1 MNRIIKHPIFE
12 KKYHYS
18 IKTEMIFIYI
28 IISIIPILIM
38 QKVFYN
44 FSRYYLEQKINT
56 LTSNNLSYVKN
67 NIESDL
73 EYYRE
78 ILYRIVTDDN
88 VVQNEMRVNNGDDFE
103 KESCS
108 LKLRDLL
115 ASYADIR
122 DEIADVTFIN
132 ESFYSVFYDKKSLSA
147 KNYVWD
153 SWTAGEKKQIYEAIH
168 DSKRVML
175 LNTRQYYYNN
185 EEKYLYTLGIRAW
198 NVKTGEDLGI
208 LTLTI
213 NEKQLQDICN
223 ITNGKKQNVR
233 EYSFIADK
241 SGTIVS
247 FHNKMYIGTVLGKTK
262 NGFDIGNILPAVPL
276 NRRDGIIVNTAAI
289 DNTDWYILNLI
300 DKNSMFYETTMLW
313 KITMGITLLIII
325 VCIILIFLFSNRFS
339 RSVNGIVQEIQKAK
353 QGDFSAH
360 IKLNGERELIFISR
374 EFNDM
379 IQRINTLI
387 ENLKKQS
394 EYIYEISNKR
404 REAELNAVVAQINPH
419 FLYNTLDC
427 INWMAIKRENYEV
440 SEMISNL
447 AQILRYSI
455 RTLNEEVT
463 VFESVEWLKKY
474 LYLHEVR
481 FNNCFKS
488 EFNVEEEVLNCR
500 IYKLLLQPIVENAV
514 IHGFKGFDSG
524 RLLSVGIRIF
534 QGSFIQI
541 TIEDNGNGIP
551 KEKLNQLLSE
561 KSGRGVGIR
570 NVYER
575 LKIYYGDKACMTIS
589 SEENNGT
596 KVTIVIPRK
605 Y

>member
-1 MNRIIKHPIFE
+1 
-12 KKYHYS
+12 
-18 IKTEMIFIYI
+18 
-28 IISIIPILIM
+28 M
-38 QKVFYN
+38 QIVFYN
-44 FSRYYLEQKINT
+44 FSRYYLEQKINA
-56 LTSNNLSYVKN
+56 LASNNLSYIKN

-78 ILYRIVTDDN
+78 ILYRIVTDDTI
-88 VVQNEMRVNNGDDFE
+88 VQNEIRINSGDDFE
-103 KESCS
+103 KESSS

-122 DEIADVTFIN
+122 DEIADITFIN

-153 SWTAGEKKQIYEAIH
+153 SWSTPGKKLIYETVH
-168 DSKRVML
+168 DSGRVVL

-213 NEKQLQDICN
+213 NEKQLQNICN

-233 EYSFIADK
+233 EYSFIVDK
-241 SGTIVS
+241 DGTVVS
-247 FHNKMYIGTVLGKTK
+247 FYNKMYIGTKLGKTR
-262 NGFDIGNILPAVPL
+262 NGFDINTILPAVPL

-289 DNTDWYILNLI
+289 SNTDWYILNLI

-313 KITMGITLLIII
+313 KITMGITLLIIT
-325 VCIILIFLFSNRFS
+325 VCIVLIFLFSNRFS
-339 RSVNGIVQEIQKAK
+339 GSVNSIVQEIQKAK
-353 QGDFSAH
+353 EGDFSAH
-360 IKLNGERELIFISR
+360 IKLRGERELIFIST

-379 IQRINTLI
+379 ILRINTLI
-387 ENLKKQS
+387 SNLKKQS

-404 REAELNAVVAQINPH
+404 RKDELNAIVAQINPH

-455 RTLNEEVT
+455 REPNEEVT
-463 VFESVEWLKKY
+463 VFEEVDWLKKY

-481 FNNCFKS
+481 FNNSFKS
-488 EFNVEEEVLNCR
+488 EFNVEDEVLNCR
-500 IYKLLLQPIVENAV
+500 IYKLLLQPVVENAI

-524 RLLSVGIRIF
+524 RLLSVGITVFQDCFIRI
-534 QGSFIQI
+534 I
-541 TIEDNGNGIP
+541 IEDNGNGIP
-551 KEKLNQLLSE
+551 KEKADQLLSE
-561 KSGRGVGIR
+561 DRHSGIGLR

-575 LKIYYGDKACMTIS
+575 LKMYYGDKASMTIA
-589 SEENNGT
+589 SEENRGT
-596 KVTIVIPRK
+596 KVSIIIPRR

>member
-1 MNRIIKHPIFE
+1 
-12 KKYHYS
+12 
-18 IKTEMIFIYI
+18 MIFIYI
-28 IISIIPILIM
+28 IISVFPILIM

-56 LTSNNLSYVKN
+56 LASNNLSYIKN

-78 ILYRIVTDDN
+78 ILYRIVTDDTI
-88 VVQNEMRVNNGDDFE
+88 VQNEMRVNNGDDFE

-122 DEIADVTFIN
+122 DEIADITFIN
-132 ESFYSVFYDKKSLSA
+132 KSFYSVFYDKKSLSA

-153 SWTAGEKKQIYEAIH
+153 SWTISEKEQVYEAVH
-168 DSKRVML
+168 DSGRVML
-175 LNTRQYYYNN
+175 LNTRRYYYNN

-208 LTLTI
+208 LMLTI

-233 EYSFIADK
+233 EYSFIVDRE
-241 SGTIVS
+241 GTIVS
-247 FHNKMYIGTVLGKTK
+247 FRNKKYIGTMLGKTAD
-262 NGFDIGNILPAVPL
+262 GYDIDTILPAVPL
-276 NRRDGIIVNTAAI
+276 NKQDGVIVDTAAI
-289 DNTDWYILNLI
+289 SNTGWCILNLI

-313 KITMGITLLIII
+313 KITMGTTLLIIT
-325 VCIILIFLFSNRFS
+325 VCIVLIFLFSNRFS
-339 RSVNGIVQEIQKAK
+339 KSVNGIVEEIQKVK

-360 IKLNGERELIFISR
+360 IKLRGERELIFISR

-379 IQRINTLI
+379 ILRINTLI
-387 ENLKKQS
+387 SNLKKQS

-404 REAELNAVVAQINPH
+404 REDELNAIVAQINPH

-427 INWMAIKRENYEV
+427 INWMAIRRENYEV

-455 RTLNEEVT
+455 RMPNEEVT
-463 VFESVEWLKKY
+463 VFEAVDWLKKY

-488 EFNVEEEVLNCR
+488 EFDVEDEVLNCR

-524 RLLSVGIRIF
+524 RLLSVRIGIF
-534 QGSFIQI
+534 QGSFIRI
-541 TIEDNGNGIP
+541 IIEDNGNGIP
-551 KEKLNQLLSE
+551 KEKVARLLSE
-561 KSGRGVGIR
+561 NKGNGIGIR

-575 LKIYYGDKACMTIS
+575 LKIYYGDKAGMTIS
-589 SEENNGT
+589 SEENTGT
-596 KVTIVIPRK
+596 KVTIIIPRRN
-605 Y
+605 

>member
-1 MNRIIKHPIFE
+1 
-12 KKYHYS
+12 
-18 IKTEMIFIYI
+18 MIFIYI
-28 IISIIPILIM
+28 IISVFPILIM

-56 LTSNNLSYVKN
+56 LASNNLSYIKN

-78 ILYRIVTDDN
+78 ILYRIVTDDTI
-88 VVQNEMRVNNGDDFE
+88 VQNEMRVNNGDDFE

-122 DEIADVTFIN
+122 DEIADITFIN
-132 ESFYSVFYDKKSLSA
+132 KSFYSVFYDKKSLSA

-153 SWTAGEKKQIYEAIH
+153 SWTTSEKEQVYEAVH
-168 DSKRVML
+168 DSGRVML
-175 LNTRQYYYNN
+175 LNTRRYYYNN

-208 LTLTI
+208 LMLTI

-233 EYSFIADK
+233 EYSFIVDRE
-241 SGTIVS
+241 GTIVS
-247 FHNKMYIGTVLGKTK
+247 FRNKKYIGTMLGKTAA
-262 NGFDIGNILPAVPL
+262 GYDIDTILPAVPL
-276 NRRDGIIVNTAAI
+276 NKQDGVIVDTAAI
-289 DNTDWYILNLI
+289 SNTGWCILNLI

-313 KITMGITLLIII
+313 KITMGTTLLIIT
-325 VCIILIFLFSNRFS
+325 VCIVLIFLFSNRFS
-339 RSVNGIVQEIQKAK
+339 KSVNGIVEEIQKVK

-360 IKLNGERELIFISR
+360 IKLRGERELIFISR

-379 IQRINTLI
+379 ILRINTLI
-387 ENLKKQS
+387 SNLKKQS

-404 REAELNAVVAQINPH
+404 REDELNAIVAQINPH

-427 INWMAIKRENYEV
+427 INWMAIRRENYEV

-455 RTLNEEVT
+455 RMPNEEVT
-463 VFESVEWLKKY
+463 VFEAVDWLKKY

-488 EFNVEEEVLNCR
+488 EFDVEDEVLNCR

-524 RLLSVGIRIF
+524 RLLSVRIGIF
-534 QGSFIQI
+534 QGSFIRI
-541 TIEDNGNGIP
+541 IIEDNGNGIP
-551 KEKLNQLLSE
+551 KEKVARLLSE
-561 KSGRGVGIR
+561 NKGNGIGIR

-575 LKIYYGDKACMTIS
+575 LKIYYGDKAGMTIS
-589 SEENNGT
+589 SEENTGT
-596 KVTIVIPRK
+596 KVTIIIPRRN
-605 Y
+605 

>member
-1 MNRIIKHPIFE
+1 MKHFDFW
-12 KKYHYS
+12 KNYHYS

-28 IISIIPILIM
+28 IISVIPILIM
-38 QKVFYN
+38 QIVFYN

-56 LTSNNLSYVKN
+56 LSTSNLSYIKN

-88 VVQNEMRVNNGDDFE
+88 IVQNEINVNSGDDFE

-132 ESFYSVFYDKKSLSA
+132 KSSYSVFYDKKSLSA

-153 SWTAGEKKQIYEAIH
+153 SWTVPEKRQIYKTIH
-168 DSKRVML
+168 DSGRIVLM
-175 LNTRQYYYNN
+175 NTRRYYYNN

-213 NEKQLQDICN
+213 NENHLQNICN
-223 ITNGKKQNVR
+223 ITNAEKQNVR
-233 EYSFIADK
+233 EYSFIVDK
-241 SGTIVS
+241 NGTIVS
-247 FHNKMYIGTVLGKTK
+247 FHNKKYIGNLLGKTTGGY
-262 NGFDIGNILPAVPL
+262 NVDAILPVVPL
-276 NRRDGIIVNTAAI
+276 NRQDGIIVNTAMI

-325 VCIILIFLFSNRFS
+325 ICIILILLFSNRFS
-339 RSVNGIVQEIQKAK
+339 RSVNSIVLEIKKAK

-360 IKLNGERELIFISR
+360 IKLKGESELIFISR

-379 IQRINTLI
+379 ILRINILI
-387 ENLKKQS
+387 SNLKKQS

-404 REAELNAVVAQINPH
+404 REDELNAVVAQINPH

-427 INWMAIKRENYEV
+427 INWMAIKRENYEI
-440 SEMISNL
+440 SEMISSL

-463 VFESVEWLKKY
+463 IFEAVDWLKKY
-474 LYLHEVR
+474 LYLYEAR

-488 EFNVEEEVLNCR
+488 EFNVEEATLRCR

-514 IHGFKGFDSG
+514 IHGFKGFESG
-524 RLLSVGIRIF
+524 RLLSVSIEVFQDSFIRI
-534 QGSFIQI
+534 I
-541 TIEDNGNGIP
+541 IEDNGNGIP
-551 KEKLNQLLSE
+551 QEKLNRILSGNTE
-561 KSGRGVGIR
+561 NRIGIK

-575 LKIYYGDKACMTIS
+575 LKIYYQNKTNMTIY
-589 SEENNGT
+589 SEENKGT

-605 Y
+605 

>member
-1 MNRIIKHPIFE
+1 MNRIIRHPDFRNR
-12 KKYHYS
+12 YHYS

-28 IISIIPILIM
+28 IISVFPILIM

-56 LTSNNLSYVKN
+56 LASNNLSYIKN

-78 ILYRIVTDDN
+78 ILYRIVTDDTI
-88 VVQNEMRVNNGDDFE
+88 VQNEMRVNNGDDFE

-122 DEIADVTFIN
+122 DEIADITFIN
-132 ESFYSVFYDKKSLSA
+132 KSFYSVFYDKKSLSA

-153 SWTAGEKKQIYEAIH
+153 SWTISEKEQVYEAVH
-168 DSKRVML
+168 DSGRVML
-175 LNTRQYYYNN
+175 LNTRRYYYNN

-208 LTLTI
+208 LMLTI

-233 EYSFIADK
+233 EYSFIVDRE
-241 SGTIVS
+241 GTIVS
-247 FHNKMYIGTVLGKTK
+247 FRNKKYIGTMLGKTAD
-262 NGFDIGNILPAVPL
+262 GYDIDTILPAVPL
-276 NRRDGIIVNTAAI
+276 NKQDGVIVDTAAI
-289 DNTDWYILNLI
+289 SNTGWCILNLI

-313 KITMGITLLIII
+313 KITMGTTLLIIT
-325 VCIILIFLFSNRFS
+325 VCIVLIFLFSNRFS
-339 RSVNGIVQEIQKAK
+339 KSVNGIVEEIQKVK

-360 IKLNGERELIFISR
+360 IKLRGERELIFISR

-379 IQRINTLI
+379 ILRINTLI
-387 ENLKKQS
+387 SNLKKQS

-404 REAELNAVVAQINPH
+404 REDELNAIVAQINPH

-427 INWMAIKRENYEV
+427 INWMAIRRENYEV

-455 RTLNEEVT
+455 RMPNEEVT
-463 VFESVEWLKKY
+463 VFEAVDWLKKY

-488 EFNVEEEVLNCR
+488 EFDVEDEVLNCR

-524 RLLSVGIRIF
+524 RLLSVRIGIF
-534 QGSFIQI
+534 QGSFIRI
-541 TIEDNGNGIP
+541 IIEDNGNGIP
-551 KEKLNQLLSE
+551 KEKVARLLSE
-561 KSGRGVGIR
+561 NKGNGIGIR

-575 LKIYYGDKACMTIS
+575 LKIYYGDKAGMTIS
-589 SEENNGT
+589 SEENTGT
-596 KVTIVIPRK
+596 KVTIIIPRRN
-605 Y
+605 